1 MVALAS
7 DINRQYKLGGMEG
20 IRTIHRPLEGFT
32 AATATYTAFKGAIMS
47 SLASN
52 SIGYFNPHAGNAAAT
67 DVFGGINMGR
77 QLVGADALANGALQC
92 NCAQN
97 GVFGF
102 PEGSIT
108 QADVGKLIYATSD
121 NDVTLT
127 ALNNLWIGTVEEVRD
142 GQVWIDISEAAGQL
156 TP

>member
-1 MVALAS
+1 MAALTE
-7 DINRQYKLGGMEG
+7 DINRQYKLGGIEG
-20 IRTIHRPLEGFT
+20 IKTIHRPLEGFT
-32 AATATYTAFKGAIMS
+32 AGGVYTAFKGAIMS

-52 SIGYFNPHAGNAAAT
+52 SIGFFNPHAGTAAAT

-77 QLVGADALANGALQC
+77 QLVGADAAANGALES

-108 QADVGKLIYATSD
+108 QADVGKLIYASSD

-127 ALNNLWIGTVEEVRD
+127 ATDNLWIGSVAEVRD
-142 GQVWIDISEAAGQL
+142 GQVWIDIRKATGQL

>member
-1 MVALAS
+1 MAALTE
-7 DINRQYKLGGMEG
+7 DLTRQYKLGGMEG
-20 IRTIHRPLEGFT
+20 IKTIHRPLEGFT
-32 AATATYTAFKGAIMS
+32 AGGAFSVFKGAIVS

-52 SIGYFNPHAGNAAAT
+52 SIGFFNPHAGTAADT

-77 QLVGADALANGALQC
+77 QKVTADTLGDGDVQAACAVNGI
-92 NCAQN
+92 
-97 GVFGF
+97 FGF

-108 QADVGKLIYATSD
+108 QADVGKLIYATTD

-127 ALNNLWIGTVEEVRD
+127 ALNNIWIGSVAEVRD
-142 GQVWIDISEAAGQL
+142 GQVWIDIKKAAGQL